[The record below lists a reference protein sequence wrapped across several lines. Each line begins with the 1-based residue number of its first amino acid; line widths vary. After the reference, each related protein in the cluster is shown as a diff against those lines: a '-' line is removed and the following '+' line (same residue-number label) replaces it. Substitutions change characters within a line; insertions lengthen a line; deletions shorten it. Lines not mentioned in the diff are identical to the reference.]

1 MELALLAVGFAA
13 GLLTGRW
20 WSLLLAVA
28 LAVWAGTTAEVEID
42 RTFLGA
48 AYGLVAAAG
57 IAFGVL
63 LSPRRRRRRRCDV

>member
-20 WSLLLAVA
+20 WSLLLAIA
-28 LAVWAGTTAEVEID
+28 LGVWVGTTTEID
-42 RTFLGA
+42 HTFLGA

-63 LSPRRRRRRRCDV
+63 LSPRRRPRPRRDV

>member
-20 WSLLLAVA
+20 WSLLLAIA
-28 LAVWAGTTAEVEID
+28 LGVWVGTTAEVEID
-42 RTFLGA
+42 HAFLGA

-63 LSPRRRRRRRCDV
+63 LSPRRRPRPRRDV

>member
-1 MELALLAVGFAA
+1 MELVLLALGFAA

-28 LAVWAGTTAEVEID
+28 LGVWVGTTTEVEID
-42 RTFLGA
+42 HTFLGV
-48 AYGLVAAAG
+48 AYGLVAAIG

-63 LSPRRRRRRRCDV
+63 LSPRRARRRA